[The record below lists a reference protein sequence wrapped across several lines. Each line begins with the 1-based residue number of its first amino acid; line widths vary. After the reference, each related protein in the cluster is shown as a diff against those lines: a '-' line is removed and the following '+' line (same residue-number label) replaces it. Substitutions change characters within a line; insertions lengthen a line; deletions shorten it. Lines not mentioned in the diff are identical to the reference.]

1 MIGFV
6 LGMLGLIQI
15 YFPPKRINGID
26 LYMTSSAEKNE
37 QILAEARWFIPRCML
52 KVGSVL
58 FIVGI
63 AITAI
68 LNFTIMSAQLHDGLV
83 CMFVI
88 ISLPF
93 SGPMIMVK
101 TNKHL
106 EKKFNKKDEIR

>member
-6 LGMLGLIQI
+6 LAILGLIQI
-15 YFPPKRINGID
+15 YFPFKSINGID

-37 QILAEARWFIPRCML
+37 QILAEAKWFIPRLML
-52 KVGSVL
+52 KIGAVL

-68 LNFTIMSAQLHDGLV
+68 LNFTVMSAQLHDGLV

-106 EKKFNKKDEIR
+106 EKKFNNKNEIR

>member
-6 LGMLGLIQI
+6 LGILGLIQI
-15 YFPPKRINGID
+15 YFPFKSINGLD
-26 LYMTSSAEKNE
+26 LYMTSSADKNG
-37 QILAEARWFIPRCML
+37 QILAEAKWFIPRCML

-58 FIVGI
+58 FVVGI

-68 LNFTIMSAQLHDGLV
+68 LNFTVMPAQLRDGLI
-83 CMFVI
+83 CMFVM

-101 TNKHL
+101 TNRHL
-106 EKKFNKKDEIR
+106 EKKFKNKDEIR